1 MEFNPYKVLSLS
13 KDASLE
19 DIKRYK
25 KLARKYH
32 PTKLQIH
39 SCFISTQHIKYYLI
53 TN

>member
-19 DIKRYK
+19 DIKKRYK

-32 PTKLQIH
+32 PDKGGDPQLFVYIDR
-39 SCFISTQHIKYYLI
+39 YLF
-53 TN
+53 N